1 MCLAVVAINA
11 RADLPLL
18 ALGNRDEFHQRPT
31 DPLHWW
37 SDAPDVVAGRDREAG
52 GTWFAAGRDGRFGLI
67 TNVREPAATAGGR
80 SRGELIPAFLNG
92 GDTAAAFADGI
103 RGDDYAGFN
112 LLIGETGGP
121 AVYVSNRDGGSPRPL
136 GDGIVAVSNA
146 LLDTPWPKLVRVR
159 EAIREWL
166 ARDDR
171 DDDEIFAILR
181 DREPGL
187 DDPFPAG
194 ELDPALAR
202 ALSAPFVVGERYGT
216 RSTTL
221 LAINRQGIARIRERR
236 FAPGGEVLGADRCL
250 RFALNRDSS

>member
-11 RADLPLL
+11 APDLPLL

-37 SDAPDVVAGRDREAG
+37 SDSPDIAAGRDREAG
-52 GTWFAAGRDGRFGLI
+52 GTWLGAGRDGRFGLI
-67 TNVREPAATAGGR
+67 TNVREPGAAAGGR

-92 GDTAAAFADGI
+92 DADAATFAERI

-112 LLIGETGGP
+112 LLIGATGGP
-121 AVYVSNRDGGSPRPL
+121 GVYLSNRDGGSPRAL

-146 LLDTPWPKLVRVR
+146 LLDTPWPKLTRVR
-159 EAIREWL
+159 ESIRAWL

-171 DDDEIFAILR
+171 DDDEIFAILS

-187 DDPFPAG
+187 EAPFPAT

-221 LAINRQGIARIRERR
+221 LAVNRQGIARIRERR

-250 RFALNRDSS
+250 RFALRGQ